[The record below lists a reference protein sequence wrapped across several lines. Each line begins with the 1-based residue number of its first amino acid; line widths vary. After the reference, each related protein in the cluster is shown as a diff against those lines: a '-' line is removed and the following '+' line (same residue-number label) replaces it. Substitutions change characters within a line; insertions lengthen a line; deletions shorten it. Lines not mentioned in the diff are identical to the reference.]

1 MANGK
6 WQKTTDETFDFF
18 IYRIHRGKLEINRRG
33 VDCEGQRWINLFDPK
48 QIIVSQFALKEVIT
62 DEKRFLAVF
71 LSLSPLAYPYL
82 LREYQLKI
90 YLRNQSI

>member
-1 MANGK
+1 MPVRNSC
-6 WQKTTDETFDFF
+6 T
-18 IYRIHRGKLEINRRG
+18 YRIHRGKLEIHRSG
-33 VDCEGQRWINLFDPK
+33 VDCEGQGWINLFDPK
-48 QIIVSQFALKEVIT
+48 QIIVSQFALKEVIM

-71 LSLSPLAYPYL
+71 LSLSPRAYPDL